1 MKSTRYLMSSLF
13 AALLSSLLLF
23 SSPAFA
29 HCADAGDDGGP
40 SSEIFDHND

>member
-1 MKSTRYLMSSLF
+1 MKFTKHLVSSLF

-29 HCADAGDDGGP
+29 HCADAGSDGGS
-40 SSEIFDHND
+40 SSEIFDYND